1 MRAIEVGLK
10 NPYLVAVVVLALI
23 VVGVTTMT
31 RIPADLLP
39 QFNTPAVQIVTFYPG
54 MPPEVMERDI
64 MSRLERWTGQS
75 VGIEHQ
81 EAKAMLGVCIVKD
94 FFREGISLDT
104 CQLSLDG
111 IDNLKGV
118 GSWLSIDRYVNLAAA
133 VDSYDIALNLM

>member
-1 MRAIEVGLK
+1 MKAIEVGLK
-10 NPYLVAVVVLALI
+10 NPYFIAVVVLALI

-81 EAKAMLGVCIVKD
+81 EGKA
-94 FFREGISLDT
+94 
-104 CQLSLDG
+104 
-111 IDNLKGV
+111 
-118 GSWLSIDRYVNLAAA
+118 
-133 VDSYDIALNLM
+133 